1 MSGGNTQQAQAVSS
15 LSEACSNE
23 DTLRQCNAELTTIGI
38 QINKIAIVK
47 LDITDVEVLRAL
59 AKGATIAVAIR
70 EKRKVAEVEAEST
83 VLQARANAEGRR
95 LEAQA
100 EAYAERQRA
109 DAQQY
114 YAEKVAASAAV
125 LGEHPLAGELM
136 QLHASGSVLAQT
148 QSSLIITGGGTDVAS
163 TLLGNSN
170 VVGMPSKR

>member
-1 MSGGNTQQAQAVSS
+1 MG
-15 LSEACSNE
+15 
-23 DTLRQCNAELTTIGI
+23 
-38 QINKIAIVK
+38 
-47 LDITDVEVLRAL
+47 DVEVLRAL
-59 AKGATIAVAIR
+59 AKGATIAVTIR

-100 EAYAERQRA
+100 E
-109 DAQQY
+109 D
-114 YAEKVAASAAV
+114 YAEKVADSAAV

-163 TLLGNSN
+163 TLLGNSD